1 MYASSL
7 VAHVFFTTL
16 AFGFAIA
23 IDFVLAAVAASRNP
37 GTIRVV
43 YEAVARYSRLIGPLF
58 GVGILLGFG
67 LAHERHDSAT
77 QPWLL
82 ATYALV
88 LLTGFFGMG
97 VGRRRYGR
105 VLAAARA
112 AENTLTPELDRAIAG
127 ATPLVAYVML
137 ALMAALVA
145 VMFLK
150 PFSGMGA

>member
-7 VAHVFFTTL
+7 VAHVFLTTL
-16 AFGFAIA
+16 GFGFAIA
-23 IDFVLAAVAASRNP
+23 LDFVMAAVAASRNP
-37 GTIRVV
+37 NTIRFV

-67 LAHERHDSAT
+67 LAHERHDNLV

-82 ATYALV
+82 VTYVLV
-88 LLTGFFGMG
+88 LFVAFFGMG

-112 AENTLTPELDRAIAG
+112 AENTITPELERAISG
-127 ATPLVAYVML
+127 ATPLVAFVML

>member
-7 VAHVFFTTL
+7 VAHVFLTTL
-16 AFGFAIA
+16 AFGFAIVL
-23 IDFVLAAVAASRNP
+23 DFVMAAVAASRNP

-43 YEAVARYSRLIGPLF
+43 YEAVARYARLIGPLF

-67 LAHERHDSAT
+67 LMHERHDSAT

-88 LLTGFFGMG
+88 LLTAFFGMG
-97 VGRRRYGR
+97 VGGRRYSR
-105 VLAAARA
+105 VLAAARS
-112 AENTLTPELDRAIAG
+112 AENTVTPELERAISG
-127 ATPLVAYVML
+127 ATPLAAFVML
-137 ALMAALVA
+137 ALMLALVA

-150 PFSGMGA
+150 PFSGIGG

>member
-7 VAHVFFTTL
+7 VAHVFLTTL
-16 AFGFAIA
+16 AFGFAIVL
-23 IDFVLAAVAASRNP
+23 DFVLAAVAASRNP
-37 GTIRVV
+37 QTIRVV
-43 YEAVARYSRLIGPLF
+43 YEAIARYGRWIGPLL

-67 LAHERHDSAT
+67 LAHERHDGPT

-82 ATYALV
+82 MTYALV
-88 LLTGFFGMG
+88 LLAAFFGMG

-105 VLAAARA
+105 VLAAART
-112 AENTLTPELDRAIAG
+112 AENTATPELERAIAG
-127 ATPLVAYVML
+127 ASPLVAWVML

-150 PFSGMGA
+150 PFSGMVA

>member
-1 MYASSL
+1 MYAPSL

-16 AFGFAIA
+16 AFGFSIA

-37 GTIRVV
+37 QTILAVFS
-43 YEAVARYSRLIGPLF
+43 AVARYGRFVGPLF

-67 LAHERHDSAT
+67 LAHERHDGVA

-88 LLTGFFGMG
+88 LLAAFLGAG
-97 VGRRRYGR
+97 VSRRRYGR

-112 AENTLTPELDRAIAG
+112 SGNTVTPQLESAIAG
-127 ATPLVAYVML
+127 ATPLIGWVML
-137 ALMAALVA
+137 VLMAALIA

-150 PFSGMGA
+150 PFSGA